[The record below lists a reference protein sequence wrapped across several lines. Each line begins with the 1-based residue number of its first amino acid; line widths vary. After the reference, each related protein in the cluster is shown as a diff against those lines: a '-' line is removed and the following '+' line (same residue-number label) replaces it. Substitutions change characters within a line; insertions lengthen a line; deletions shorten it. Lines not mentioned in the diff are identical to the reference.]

1 MYDYVL
7 FSYILDYSC
16 FPFLLP
22 TSTLVFR
29 YFNLKVVGVRIS
41 FGIFSGRSLA
51 RNYLIRLD
59 LTLDALLAAL
69 GWPWH
74 FRRDQPF
81 YCN

>member
-1 MYDYVL
+1 MKNVSKCMTMFYFHTFWTIRAFHSIPIFQFRSNRIDYL
-7 FSYILDYSC
+7 FWHL
-16 FPFLLP
+16 F
-22 TSTLVFR
+22 
-29 YFNLKVVGVRIS
+29 
-41 FGIFSGRSLA
+41 GRSLA

>member
-1 MYDYVL
+1 VLSISLTNVYASIPIFQFRSNRIDYL
-7 FSYILDYSC
+7 FWH
-16 FPFLLP
+16 FF
-22 TSTLVFR
+22 
-29 YFNLKVVGVRIS
+29 
-41 FGIFSGRSLA
+41 GRSLA